1 MKVIFTLGSAVV
13 GGGTN
18 VIFEHA
24 TRMVDEGEDVYIITD
39 RHIEP
44 EEYAWHASAHKLKW
58 ITYDDLEG
66 MTFDVA
72 IGTWWRTIYELY
84 RIKAKQYI
92 YFIQSIE
99 SRFYPDSEVGIKM
112 LVDLTYALGLKVI
125 TEATWIKEWLER
137 KYGLDVTLVKNGLKK
152 EIFTK
157 EGDTYDKC
165 EGLRVLIEGPVDVDF
180 KNVPKTRDL
189 VNKSNASEVW
199 LLTSSEIKS
208 FKGVDRVFSRIP
220 VKDCAKIYRSC
231 DLIVKLSYV
240 EGMFG
245 PPLEMFHCG
254 GTCIVYD
261 VTGHDEYIKDGYNG
275 YVVKTDDDEK
285 VVEYINKLCEDKK
298 ELNRLKKNA
307 LATANK
313 WPSWK
318 ESSGEFYEAVKNIC
332 KKEKMANDVLEYKSK
347 FFFDIYVNYEKSN
360 QQGNNTVNN
369 KSFKR
374 KMGDKFREKLP
385 KTYKV
390 YYKIVHKLKK

>member
-1 MKVIFTLGSAVV
+1 M
-13 GGGTN
+13 
-18 VIFEHA
+18 
-24 TRMVDEGEDVYIITD
+24 
-39 RHIEP
+39 
-44 EEYAWHASAHKLKW
+44 
-58 ITYDDLEG
+58 
-66 MTFDVA
+66 
-72 IGTWWRTIYELY
+72 
-84 RIKAKQYI
+84 
-92 YFIQSIE
+92 
-99 SRFYPDSEVGIKM
+99 
-112 LVDLTYALGLKVI
+112 
-125 TEATWIKEWLER
+125 
-137 KYGLDVTLVKNGLKK
+137 
-152 EIFTK
+152 
-157 EGDTYDKC
+157 
-165 EGLRVLIEGPVDVDF
+165 
-180 KNVPKTRDL
+180 
-189 VNKSNASEVW
+189 NKSNASEVW

-360 QQGNNTVNN
+360 QQGNNTVNK

-374 KMGDKFREKLP
+374 KMGDIFREKLP